1 VCRPCVRGRAQL
13 LKVVQAQA
21 QQLNDPARHRT
32 ERAGD
37 DLAAARRQ
45 ACRDPQRPDPGAV
58 EEQHPGQV
66 EPQPPGLVIGGQCR
80 LFQEPASRGK
90 IQVTA
95 QDESAARSIADGLDG
110 QGVRVHRFS
119 IGSRGLDDT
128 K

>member
-1 VCRPCVRGRAQL
+1 VTQAQFPEVRQ
-13 LKVVQAQA
+13 VQA
-21 QQLNDPARHRT
+21 QQLNDPARHGT
-32 ERAGD
+32 ERAD
-37 DLAAARRQ
+37 DDRAAARRK
-45 ACRDPQRPDPGAV
+45 ARRDPQRPHPGAV
-58 EEQHPGQV
+58 QEQHPGQI
-66 EPQPPGLVIGGQCR
+66 ETQPPGPVINGQGR

-95 QDESAARSIADGLDG
+95 QDESAARSIANGLDR